1 MHHQPV
7 MVESV
12 LSGLVQDLHG
22 TYLDATFG
30 QGGHSCSLLKLLAQD
45 AKLLVLDR
53 DPSAICVANK
63 LSKRDARV
71 EVVHGR
77 FGDLAQLLANSNFS
91 GFDGILFDCG
101 VSSPQL
107 DDPSRGFSFQ
117 RHGPLDMRMDPTTG
131 ISAAEWL
138 NAASEREIARVIHE
152 YGEERNAR
160 TIAREIVKSRPLKCT
175 NQLSQ
180 IVLDCSSHFDR
191 SKHPATRTFQAIRM
205 KINDELGELDSG
217 LEQAFDH
224 LKVNGRLATIT
235 FHSLEHRLVRRKF
248 RNYAR
253 PDTPRGL
260 PVQGDLSGPGKVVI
274 RKAYPSYVEISRNPR
289 ARSAMLQV
297 IERVAV

>member
-12 LSGLVQDLHG
+12 LSGLVQDLGG

-30 QGGHSCSLLKLLAQD
+30 QGGHSCGLLKLLGKD

-53 DPSAICVANK
+53 DPSAICIAQR
-63 LSKRDARV
+63 LSRRDLRV
-71 EVVHGR
+71 KVQHGR
-77 FGDLAQLLANSNFS
+77 FSDLSQHIARS
-91 GFDGILFDCG
+91 GIKEFDGILFDCG

-117 RHGPLDMRMDPTTG
+117 RHGPLDMRMDPTMG

-138 NAASEREIARVIHE
+138 NSASEQEIARVILE

-160 TIAREIVKSRPLKCT
+160 KIAREIIKCRPLKCT

-180 IVLDCSSHFDR
+180 IVLESSNHFER
-191 SKHPATRTFQAIRM
+191 NKHPATRTFQAIRM
-205 KINDELGELDSG
+205 QINDELGELDIG

-224 LKVNGRLATIT
+224 LKLNGRLATIT

-248 RNYAR
+248 RHYER
-253 PDTPRGL
+253 PDAPRRL
-260 PVQGDLSGPGKVVI
+260 PVRGEVRGPGKIIV
-274 RKAYPSYVEISRNPR
+274 RKAYPSFVEISKNPR

-297 IERVAV
+297 IERATA